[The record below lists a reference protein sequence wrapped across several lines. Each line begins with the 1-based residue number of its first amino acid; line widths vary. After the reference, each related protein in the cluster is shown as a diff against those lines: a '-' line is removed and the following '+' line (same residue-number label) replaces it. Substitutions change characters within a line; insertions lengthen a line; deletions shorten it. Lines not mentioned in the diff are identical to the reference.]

1 MQEILQQVQLLWDE
15 LNALRPLTPDQEQRI
30 WQKFRLDWN
39 FHSNNIEG
47 NSLTYGETKSLLLH
61 NVTAQG
67 KSLQHHL
74 EITGHNEAIDEII
87 DTVKQQQRL
96 TESLLRSWHTLILKE
111 RYQVDAQ
118 TADGKSTKKW
128 VEVGQYKKQPNHVL
142 TVTGEVFRFAEPL
155 EVAAKMQALIAEANE
170 KKPSMIEGLLHA
182 AKLHYQFVVI
192 HPFDDGNGR
201 MARLLMN
208 VILMQ
213 YGLPPAIIKTE
224 TKEEYFSALRLADGG
239 QFEKFAEYIALQV
252 SASLLIMIA
261 GARGEAIDE
270 PDDIDKKISLFLGLA
285 KKDKGFFPAARSAE
299 WNAFF
304 IHTVVPKLLIR
315 LLEKTDKLNQ
325 LYAVTQHTIKA
336 DYYNASPQP
345 FSIYIDR
352 EDIRTQYLNFGN
364 HLTASLIFAKSNLAE
379 EKNFSYLFN
388 LQFETFS
395 VACVADSVV
404 VAKVAYN
411 APDHEEFILKII
423 RACNKAHLDWLQENT
438 GFRLPQ

>member
-1 MQEILQQVQLLWDE
+1 MQEILQQVQSLWDE

-39 FHSNNIEG
+39 YHSNNIEG

-61 NVTAQG
+61 NITAQG
-67 KSLQHHL
+67 KPLKHHL

-87 DTVKQQQRL
+87 DTAKQQRPL
-96 TESLLRSWHTLILKE
+96 TESLLRSWHTLILHE
-111 RYQVDAQ
+111 RSQVDAQ
-118 TADGKSTKKW
+118 TADGKPTKKW
-128 VEVGQYKKQPNHVL
+128 IEVGQYKSQPNHVM
-142 TVTGEVFRFAEPL
+142 TVTGEVFRFAEPF
-155 EVAAKMQALIAEANE
+155 EVAPKMQALIVEANE
-170 KKPSMIEGLLHA
+170 KKPSMIEGLLQA
-182 AKLHYQFVVI
+182 AKLHYQFVLI

-224 TKEEYFSALRLADGG
+224 AKVEYFSALRQADGG
-239 QFEKFAEYIALQV
+239 QFEQFAAYIAAQV
-252 SASLLIMIA
+252 SASLTIMIA
-261 GARGEAIDE
+261 GARGESIED

-285 KKDKGFFPAARSAE
+285 KKDKGFFPAARSSE
-299 WNAFF
+299 WDAFF
-304 IHTVVPKLLIR
+304 IHTVIPKLLIR
-315 LLEKTDKLNQ
+315 MLEKIAKLNQ
-325 LYAVTQHTIKA
+325 LYAMTQHIIKA
-336 DYYNASPQP
+336 DYYNAPSQS
-345 FSIYIDR
+345 FFTYIER
-352 EDIRTQYLNFGN
+352 EDVRSQYLNFGN
-364 HLTASLIFAKSNLAE
+364 HLIVNLFFEKSNLAE

-388 LQFETFS
+388 LQFDTFG

-423 RACNKAHLDWLQENT
+423 RACNTTHLNWLQENT
-438 GFRLPQ
+438 DYRLPK